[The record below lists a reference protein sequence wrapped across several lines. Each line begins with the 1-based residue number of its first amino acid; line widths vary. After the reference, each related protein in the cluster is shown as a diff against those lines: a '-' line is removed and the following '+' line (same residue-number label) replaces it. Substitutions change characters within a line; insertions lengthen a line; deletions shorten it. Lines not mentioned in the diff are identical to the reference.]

1 VDRVLVID
9 KPSGMTSHDVVQRV
23 RRSSGVRRV
32 GHAGTLDP
40 SATGVLVVLVGR
52 ATRLAH
58 FLADDEKHY
67 RGEMILGTATDTQ
80 DATGEVVATEP
91 TAGITRAD
99 IERTF
104 ADHVGTIE
112 QVPPMASAIKQDG
125 VRLYVLARKGI
136 TVPRKPRRVV
146 VHRLALLEYRQP
158 VAEFEVTCSKGT
170 YVRTLAHDVGRALGC
185 GAHLGRLRRE
195 RSGRFRIA
203 DAVPLGEVERARR
216 ALDRVGLS
224 MFEACDP
231 WPSLEVDRDELNAIA
246 TGTAIEV
253 DQARLAGAGGLVRI
267 TADGR
272 TLAAVGRCDRTGGGG
287 DGPRRIVRPVRVF
300 VEPVWSPGGGGT
312 EAATS

>member
-9 KPSGMTSHDVVQRV
+9 KPSGLTSHDVVQRV

-58 FLADDEKHY
+58 FLADDEKDY
-67 RGEMILGTATDTQ
+67 RGEMILGAETDTQ
-80 DATGEVVATEP
+80 DATGEVVATASV
-91 TAGITRAD
+91 AGITCAD
-99 IERTF
+99 IERAF
-104 ADHVGTIE
+104 EAHVGAIE
-112 QVPPMASAIKQDG
+112 QVPPMASAIKRDG

-136 TVPRKPRRVV
+136 TVPREPRRVV
-146 VHRLALLEYRQP
+146 VHRLALIEYREP

-170 YVRTLAHDVGRALGC
+170 YVRTLAHDVGGALGC

-231 WPSLEVDRDELNAIA
+231 WPALEVDRAELNAVA
-246 TGTAIEV
+246 TGNAIEV
-253 DQARLAGAGGLVRI
+253 DQARLTGSGGLVRI
-267 TADGR
+267 TPDGR
-272 TLAAVGRCDRTGGGG
+272 TLAAVGRYDRVAQGGAS
-287 DGPRRIVRPVRVF
+287 PRRTVRPIRVF
-300 VEPVWSPGGGGT
+300 VEP
-312 EAATS
+312 A